1 MFIFRND
8 KWKGPLNYMFMY
20 LQTDIVFYKC
30 LKHDKPFPDN
40 IGYISLLVYK
50 CKIWAEL
57 ISVADKNYYYFNSFS
72 EVYRIAST
80 IYCTWR

>member
-20 LQTDIVFYKC
+20 LQTGIVFYKC

-40 IGYISLLVYK
+40 IGYKLVS
-50 CKIWAEL
+50 I
-57 ISVADKNYYYFNSFS
+57 
-72 EVYRIAST
+72 
-80 IYCTWR
+80 